1 MQTGYTKQAESVL
14 KTARNAAKELRHPYI
29 GTEHLLLGLRREFTG
44 VAGQILSANGVN
56 ESEILKVIGELISPT
71 EEVVFEGK
79 TERSPRLD
87 YLLENSRREAER
99 FQASEIGTEHM
110 LMAIVRDSECVA
122 ARILTTLNIS
132 LTKIYQDI
140 LEAAGIDPAEFS
152 EEAGGARRGQP
163 GMLEQDCTD

>member
-1 MQTGYTKQAESVL
+1 M
-14 KTARNAAKELRHPYI
+14 
-29 GTEHLLLGLRREFTG
+29 
-44 VAGQILSANGVN
+44 
-56 ESEILKVIGELISPT
+56 IGELISPT

-79 TERSPRLD
+79 AERSPRLE

-99 FQASEIGTEHM
+99 FQASEVGTEHM

-140 LEAAGIDPAEFS
+140 FEAAGIDPAEFS
-152 EEAGGARRGQP
+152 EEAGSGRRGQP
-163 GMLEQDCTD
+163 GMLEQYCAERRTIHVLSGNRELERLRSLKGLHRESCRGWFQRV